1 MKELSHL
8 NKYFF
13 KYRWQLLLGI
23 LITIVARVFTL
34 VMPSYVNKSI
44 QVVEQYAS
52 GDLNRDEAG
61 AQLLGYIGIIIG
73 ATAMAA
79 IFTFLMRQ
87 TIINVSRYIEYDL
100 KNEVYAHYQRL
111 SLSFYKR
118 NRIGD
123 LMNRISEDVSQVRM
137 YCGPV
142 IMYGITNLTL
152 FACLLPLMFIKA
164 PEIAFYTVLPLP
176 VLSVLIYVISRV
188 IHERSTR
195 VQEFLSELSTFTQET
210 FSGISVI
217 KAYTLEEQTQAEL
230 DRLADKGKD
239 VSMSLAKVNAW
250 FFPLMILLIGVSNLF
265 VMYIGGMQYINGEIE
280 SLGIIA
286 EFIMYVNMLT
296 WPVAVV
302 GWLTSVIQRAAAS
315 QKRINEFLQQRPE
328 ILDDGFC
335 RDPIK
340 GAIEF
345 EEVSFTYP
353 DTGIKALDGVSF
365 RIDPGQTYAIM
376 GRTGSGKSTLL
387 DLLGRLYE
395 VDTGEIRIDGK
406 PLKEFSLQHLRSAM
420 GVVPQDGFLFS
431 DSIRN
436 NIGVGKAEATPEDI
450 EQAARLAAVHDNIE
464 GFRDGYETVLGERG
478 ISLSGGQ
485 KQRVSIARALI
496 KDPEIFA
503 FDDCLSA
510 VDTETEE
517 VILGHIRDI
526 SASKTTLLVS
536 HRVSTAK
543 HTDRVLVIE
552 DGRII
557 QEGTHDVLL
566 SEPGYYRDLY
576 EEQLA
581 GRDA

>member
-195 VQEFLSELSTFTQET
+195 VQEFLSELSTVTQET
-210 FSGISVI
+210 
-217 KAYTLEEQTQAEL
+217 
-230 DRLADKGKD
+230 
-239 VSMSLAKVNAW
+239 
-250 FFPLMILLIGVSNLF
+250 
-265 VMYIGGMQYINGEIE
+265 
-280 SLGIIA
+280 
-286 EFIMYVNMLT
+286 
-296 WPVAVV
+296 
-302 GWLTSVIQRAAAS
+302 
-315 QKRINEFLQQRPE
+315 
-328 ILDDGFC
+328 
-335 RDPIK
+335 
-340 GAIEF
+340 
-345 EEVSFTYP
+345 
-353 DTGIKALDGVSF
+353 
-365 RIDPGQTYAIM
+365 
-376 GRTGSGKSTLL
+376 
-387 DLLGRLYE
+387 
-395 VDTGEIRIDGK
+395 
-406 PLKEFSLQHLRSAM
+406 
-420 GVVPQDGFLFS
+420 
-431 DSIRN
+431 
-436 NIGVGKAEATPEDI
+436 
-450 EQAARLAAVHDNIE
+450 
-464 GFRDGYETVLGERG
+464 
-478 ISLSGGQ
+478 
-485 KQRVSIARALI
+485 
-496 KDPEIFA
+496 
-503 FDDCLSA
+503 
-510 VDTETEE
+510 
-517 VILGHIRDI
+517 
-526 SASKTTLLVS
+526 
-536 HRVSTAK
+536 
-543 HTDRVLVIE
+543 
-552 DGRII
+552 
-557 QEGTHDVLL
+557 
-566 SEPGYYRDLY
+566 
-576 EEQLA
+576 
-581 GRDA
+581 